1 LEETKKILQGLK
13 IPYSALILIIFGLMI
28 FSFPIG
34 AFVMFNS
41 EIGQE
46 INFEFPLS
54 GVGFF
59 GNFIDDIPFDI
70 EIGDAFIVIWII
82 FIILFSISV
91 LGPKKNFLKTLD
103 TTATVKPSIET
114 NYLVYTIKWFSILIL
129 VSGIINFVQESVG
142 IVIQPPT
149 IENNLIQFFNV
160 SVAPLS
166 EEIGFRVLLIGQSF
180 LKSLWRPREYLHI
193 EESRKAIILIV
204 GIALLFGFSHI
215 MFGESWSSGKFA
227 QATAGGIIIGWVYFR
242 VGLVPAILIHWA
254 TNYFIF
260 SYVYLIVDINMIPI
274 QEAFS
279 HSLMMSFE
287 VLFMVLGSISIAIMI
302 IKNRYFKREKI
313 EV

>member
-1 LEETKKILQGLK
+1 
-13 IPYSALILIIFGLMI
+13 M

-34 AFVMFNS
+34 AFIMFNS

-54 GVGFF
+54 GVEFL
-59 GNFIDDIPFDI
+59 GNFSEKIPFDI
-70 EIGDAFIVIWII
+70 EMGDAFIVIWII
-82 FIILFSISV
+82 FIILFSISI

-129 VSGIINFVQESVG
+129 VSGVINFVQESVG

-160 SVAPLS
+160 SIAPLS
-166 EEIGFRVLLIGQSF
+166 EEIGFRVLLIGIPLYVIYSRRLSFRSF
-180 LKSLWRPREYLHI
+180 LKSLWSPCEHLHI
-193 EESRKAIILIV
+193 KESRKAIILIV
-204 GIALLFGFSHI
+204 AIALLFGFSHI
-215 MFGESWSSGKFA
+215 MFGDSWSGGKFA

-242 VGLVPAILIHWA
+242 VGLVSAILIHWA

-260 SYVYLIVDINMIPI
+260 SYVYLIVDFNMIPI

-287 VLFMVLGSISIAIMI
+287 VLFMVLGGISIAIMI

>member
-1 LEETKKILQGLK
+1 
-13 IPYSALILIIFGLMI
+13 
-28 FSFPIG
+28 
-34 AFVMFNS
+34 MFNS

-54 GVGFF
+54 GVEFL
-59 GNFIDDIPFDI
+59 GNFTDETPFDI
-70 EIGDAFIVIWII
+70 EMGDAFIVIWII
-82 FIILFSISV
+82 FIILFSISI
-91 LGPKKNFLKTLD
+91 LGPKKNFLKALD

-129 VSGIINFVQESVG
+129 VSGVINFVQESVG
-142 IVIQPPT
+142 IVIQPPI

-160 SVAPLS
+160 SIAPLS
-166 EEIGFRVLLIGQSF
+166 EEIGFRVLLIGIPLYVIYSRRLSFQSF
-180 LKSLWRPREYLHI
+180 LKSLWSPRGYLHI

-204 GIALLFGFSHI
+204 AIALLFGFSHI
-215 MFGESWSSGKFA
+215 MFGESWSGGKFA

-242 VGLVPAILIHWA
+242 VGLVPAILVHWA

-260 SYVYLIVDINMIPI
+260 SYVYLIVDFNMIPI

-287 VLFMVLGSISIAIMI
+287 ILFMVLGCISISIMI

-313 EV
+313 EI